1 VVEWA
6 ARLAQ
11 RRDYDVG
18 ADMFTE
24 VAAVVDDIYRHG
36 IPAVLV

>member
-11 RRDYDVG
+11 KRDFDVG
-18 ADMFTE
+18 AEMFTE
-24 VAAVVDDIYRHG
+24 VASVVDDIYRHG
-36 IPAVLV
+36 IPAVPA